1 MGIRSPDRNLR
12 QARSKVFLNARPVA
26 EAEEEL
32 FMLTLFAFPTP
43 LSCGYGNALSSS
55 LRNAYTRRNSPMACA
70 APTPFSM
77 APARRIDIVSVPM
90 TAGGDV
96 LFPGGSQVL
105 TISTADALRAS
116 EANNSQFGYLPVDA
130 WGEPSTVGTIAV
142 VDEFEAHGTN
152 GTALVLCTGLERFR
166 VVSLDDDSTFGT
178 VKCFCDD
185 PTPEEYLPEVM
196 QQEEKL
202 VKAMTEIVRLSI
214 KISNESDERRQKALA
229 ETLKRVDAFCAPDEG
244 NASENLLH
252 HWILELDP
260 NRRRE
265 ILTFI
270 VMDLLSL
277 SFMSRRSLMLETDT
291 QARLETALHALV
303 PFLKELAA
311 KGAIVSALGKKGD
324 DK

>member
-1 MGIRSPDRNLR
+1 
-12 QARSKVFLNARPVA
+12 
-26 EAEEEL
+26 
-32 FMLTLFAFPTP
+32 MLTLFAVPTP
-43 LSCGYGNALSSS
+43 LSCGNGRASSPS
-55 LRNAYTRRNSPMACA
+55 GRNACARRSSPSASA
-70 APTPFSM
+70 SPTPFSM
-77 APARRIDIVSVPM
+77 APSRRIDIVTVPM

-116 EANNSQFGYLPVDA
+116 EANNSQFGYLTVDA

-142 VDEFEAHGTN
+142 VDEFEAHGSDD
-152 GTALVLCTGLERFR
+152 TALVLCTGLERFR

-185 PTPEEYLPEVM
+185 PTSEELLSEVVE
-196 QQEEKL
+196 QEDRL

-214 KISNESDERRQKALA
+214 KISDESDERRQKALA
-229 ETLKRVDAFCAPDEG
+229 ETLKRVDAFCGPNG
-244 NASENLLH
+244 GKTPENLLH

-260 NRRRE
+260 HRRRE

-291 QARLETALHALV
+291 AARLETALKALD

-311 KGAIVSALGKKGD
+311 KGAILSALGKKGED
-324 DK
+324 E